1 MRRFVP
7 LALAIAFIL
16 APQAARMARA
26 DDAQATDARAEAR
39 ERFSRGLH
47 LFENGDNNGA
57 LAEFKRANDLIPN
70 RLVQFNIGLVYAA
83 MDRPVEAVD
92 MLDKVLQDTSPLK
105 PAQVE
110 RARAEKAEQEK
121 RIGFL
126 DFTTNVPA
134 TIEIDGIEAGA
145 TPLSA
150 PLRVAAG
157 RHIVDAVV
165 SGYLPARVEVI
176 VAGQTRVSTTLELRP
191 SEARLAHVEVHCPL
205 PGAEIYLDGAL
216 LGQTP
221 LRASVTTE
229 PGERS
234 FELRRPGYRTQKQV
248 ISLQDGA
255 RGEVSFDP
263 ELDPSVSNAGR
274 LRLVISEG
282 DIFVTLDGRARGVYG
297 TSIPVPAGPHALR
310 LERAGFEPL
319 ERLVQ
324 VPASGDVDIKVDL
337 RPTPETREAY
347 VQHARSYR
355 RWAWTTLI
363 TGAVVTG
370 VAGGLALWGQSQI
383 SGAENKLTNL
393 QQSAVPGSNLGCDPK
408 FVPPPQVDLC
418 TQEISDAQ
426 NSLDNYRNLRLAG
439 IIGASVGV
447 ALVGV
452 GVALFVWSPDS
463 TRYDGQETQFLSMR
477 WVPTLSISNDGAGLS
492 LLGRF

>member
-1 MRRFVP
+1 MRIFVP
-7 LALAIAFIL
+7 LALAIPFIL
-16 APQAARMARA
+16 APHAVRMARA
-26 DDAQATDARAEAR
+26 DDAQASDARAEAR
-39 ERFSRGLH
+39 ERFSRGVH

-83 MDRPVEAVD
+83 MNRPVEAVD
-92 MLDKVLQDTSPLK
+92 TLDKVLQDANPLK
-105 PAQVE
+105 PAQVA
-110 RARAEKAEQEK
+110 RARAEKEEQEK

-145 TPLSA
+145 TPLAA

-157 RHIVDAVV
+157 RHVVDAVA

-176 VAGQTRVSTTLELRP
+176 VAGQSHVSSTLELRP

-205 PGAEIYLDGAL
+205 PGAEIYVDGAL
-216 LGQTP
+216 VGQTP

-234 FELRRPGYRTQKQV
+234 VELRRPGYRTQKQV
-248 ISLQDGA
+248 ITLQDGA
-255 RGEVSFDP
+255 RGELSFDP
-263 ELDPSVSNAGR
+263 EVDPSVSNGGR
-274 LRLVISEG
+274 LRLVINEG
-282 DIFVTLDGRARGVYG
+282 DIFVTVDGRAHGVYRA
-297 TSIPVPAGPHALR
+297 SISVPAGPHALR

-319 ERLVQ
+319 DRLVQ
-324 VPASGDVDIKVDL
+324 VPSGGDIDIKVDL

-347 VQHARSYR
+347 VQNARSYR

-363 TGAVVTG
+363 SGAVVAG
-370 VAGGLALWGQSQI
+370 VSGGLALWGHSQI
-383 SGAENKLTNL
+383 SGAEHKLTTL
-393 QQSAVPGSNLGCDPK
+393 QQSAVPRSQLGCDPT
-408 FVPPPQVDLC
+408 FVLPTQVDRC

-439 IIGASVGV
+439 IIGAGVGV

-452 GVALFVWSPDS
+452 AAALFVWSPDS
-463 TRYDGQETQFLSMR
+463 TRYDRQETQFLSVR
-477 WVPTLSISNDGAGLS
+477 FVPSLSVSNDGAGLS
-492 LLGRF
+492 VLGRF

>member
-1 MRRFVP
+1 MRTLVP
-7 LALAIAFIL
+7 LALAVPFIL
-16 APQAARMARA
+16 APHAARVARA
-26 DDAQATDARAEAR
+26 DDAQSPDARTEAR

-92 MLDKVLQDTSPLK
+92 TLDKVLLDASSLK
-105 PAQVE
+105 PEQVA
-110 RARAEKAEQEK
+110 RARAEKNEQEK

-157 RHIVDAVV
+157 RHVADAVA

-176 VAGQTRVSTTLELRP
+176 VAGQSHVSSTLELRP
-191 SEARLAHVEVHCPL
+191 SEVRLAHVNVHCPL
-205 PGAEIYLDGAL
+205 PGAEVYVDGAL
-216 LGQTP
+216 VGQTP
-221 LRASVTTE
+221 LQASVTTE

-234 FELRRPGYRTQKQV
+234 FEIRRPGYRTQKQV
-248 ISLQDGA
+248 IALQDGA
-255 RGEVSFDP
+255 RGELSFDP
-263 ELDPSVSNAGR
+263 ELDPSVGDGGR
-274 LRLVISEG
+274 VRLIISEG
-282 DIFVTLDGRARGVYG
+282 DILVTLDGRARGVYQ
-297 TSIPVPAGPHALR
+297 SSMSVPAGPHALR

-319 ERLVQ
+319 DRLVQ
-324 VPASGDVDIKVDL
+324 VPSRGDIDIKVDL

-355 RWAWTTLI
+355 RWAWTALI
-363 TGAVVTG
+363 SGVVVGG
-370 VAGGLALWGQSQI
+370 VSGGLALWGNSKMSSAQ
-383 SGAENKLTNL
+383 NTLTSL
-393 QQSAVPGSNLGCDPK
+393 QYSAVPGTGRTCDYTSAPHD
-408 FVPPPQVDLC
+408 QIDLC
-418 TQEISDAQ
+418 NQELADAQ
-426 NSLDNYRNLRLAG
+426 NSLDNNRNLRLAG
-439 IIGASVGV
+439 IIGA
-447 ALVGV
+447 GV
-452 GVALFVWSPDS
+452 GVALIGVGVTLFALSPDS
-463 TRYDGQETQFLSMR
+463 ARYDRPETQFLSMR
-477 WVPTLSISNDGAGLS
+477 LVPSLSVSNDGAGVS